1 MTGTPSAMNGRVRNR
16 EENGPPPEA
25 AAILYAGQ
33 VMHHRL
39 KPFGHR
45 FTYRVTSL
53 VIDIDRLDEADLLSR
68 LFGVNRAAPVSF
80 HASDHLREGFMTL
93 RSQADTLLLQAG
105 VREPAERI
113 LLMTYPRMFGHVF
126 NPISTW
132 FCHAADGRLIAVIY
146 AVSNTFGGHHDYV
159 VPVAPGELSP
169 AGLRQSRAK
178 LFHVSPFISMDAH
191 YHFRVLPPGREARL
205 RIHET
210 EHGTPVLAATFNGTA
225 RPLNTASVAAM
236 LGRMPFMTLKI
247 IGGIHWEALKLW
259 LKGARFHPSP
269 SPRATQENRQAL
281 EPAE

>member
-1 MTGTPSAMNGRVRNR
+1 MKARARNLQD
-16 EENGPPPEA
+16 NGPPPEA
-25 AAILYAGQ
+25 AATLYAGQ

-45 FTYRVTSL
+45 FTYGVTSL
-53 VIDIDRLDEADLLSR
+53 VIDIDRLDEAGGLSP

-80 HASDHLREGFMTL
+80 QASDHLRDGFATL
-93 RSQADTLLLQAG
+93 RSQADTLLARAG
-105 VREPAERI
+105 VPEPAARI
-113 LLMTYPRMFGHVF
+113 LLMTYPRVFGHVF

-169 AGLRQSRAK
+169 AGLRQNQPK

-191 YHFRVLPPGREARL
+191 YHFRVMPPGREARL

-225 RPLNTASVAAM
+225 RALNTATVAA
-236 LGRMPFMTLKI
+236 LLLTMPFMTLKV

-259 LKGARFHPSP
+259 LKGARFHSSP
-269 SPRATQENRQAL
+269 PPHGAPANRHAL
-281 EPAE
+281 EPGE